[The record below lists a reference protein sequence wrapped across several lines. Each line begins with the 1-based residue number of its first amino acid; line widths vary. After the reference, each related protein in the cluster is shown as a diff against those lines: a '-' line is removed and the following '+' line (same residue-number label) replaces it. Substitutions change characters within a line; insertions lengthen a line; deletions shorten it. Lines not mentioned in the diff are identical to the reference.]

1 MTVVNPFP
9 LTQEVTYIEDIDN
22 NILIPAM
29 DAVEAGIEKLGF
41 KVTDEMSDEIL
52 EHLDILFDRMFP
64 NTDYKNYN

>member
-9 LTQEVTYIEDIDN
+9 LTQEVTYIEDIDT
-22 NILIPAM
+22 NILIPAL

>member
-9 LTQEVTYIEDIDN
+9 LTQEVTYIEDIDT
-22 NILIPAM
+22 NILIPAL

-52 EHLDILFDRMFP
+52 EHLELLIDRMIP